1 MHRTGR
7 RRRHTEAQIT
17 LTEELFARLVVGND
31 PTATKQ
37 IARRRT
43 YLLKKKIPYKHIH
56 AAIRAAVAND
66 MA

>member
-1 MHRTGR
+1 M
-7 RRRHTEAQIT
+7 
-17 LTEELFARLVVGND
+17 VGND